1 MEITRITGC
10 ISAALATGV
19 FNLTAN
25 ATPWGMARNAEIG
38 MTDGMISICIPSAEK
53 NDVAIASLSVT
64 ESELNN
70 GERHTPWDVEM
81 KPGGPFISLPT
92 GGCLNYGA
100 ELAGY
105 TVNTPASEL
114 QAGVTYSVRLNRFVR
129 NPRRTDVL
137 FYTAVFCSVQR
148 GSDWQYLPYVFEESG
163 SVVKPQ
169 CQ

>member
-1 MEITRITGC
+1 MNVFKGFLFIVLAGSGV
-10 ISAALATGV
+10 SAQ
-19 FNLTAN
+19 
-25 ATPWGMARNAEIG
+25 ATPWGMAKHAEIK
-38 MTDGMISICIPSAEK
+38 TVDGQALVCVPSAEK
-53 NDVAIASLSVT
+53 NDVAIESLWVT

-70 GERHTPWDVEM
+70 GKKHTQWDVEM
-81 KPGGPFISLPT
+81 KPGGPFISLPP

-137 FYTAVFCSVQR
+137 FYTAVFCPVQR
-148 GSDWQYLPYVFEESG
+148 SGDWQYLPYVFEESG

>member
-53 NDVAIASLSVT
+53 NDVAIASLWVT

-70 GERHTPWDVEM
+70 SERHTRWDVEM
-81 KPGGPFISLPT
+81 KPGGPFISLPP

-105 TVNTPASEL
+105 TVI
-114 QAGVTYSVRLNRFVR
+114 R
-129 NPRRTDVL
+129 
-137 FYTAVFCSVQR
+137 QR
-148 GSDWQYLPYVFEESG
+148 ANC
-163 SVVKPQ
+163 KPV
-169 CQ
+169 